1 MNRSEFRDE
10 LVSSDIEIFELEE
23 KLKESNKYK
32 AMYFVKKYELEKIKE
47 TIRNNLELLP
57 DQVKY
62 NFEDMLDYFKIGGS
76 NGKRKV

>member
-10 LVSSDIEIFELEE
+10 LVSRDIEIFELEE